1 MIEIKKELSRT
12 ETAVMGLL
20 LGLFFGLIG
29 GLVHWRTEA
38 HTVAYVLWVV
48 GAVLV
53 VLYYAVP
60 GLRRPLYLGW
70 MFAVFPIGW
79 TVSHVILGVLYYLV
93 ITPVGLVMRLFGR
106 DSMRLRLDPEAKT
119 YWIERSSEG
128 KSSYFS
134 QF

>member
-1 MIEIKKELSRT
+1 MIEIKKELSRA
-12 ETAVMGLL
+12 ELRVMGLL

-38 HTVAYVLWVV
+38 HTVAYVLWAV

-53 VLYYAVP
+53 VLYYPVP
-60 GLRRPLYLGW
+60 GLPRPLYQGW
-70 MFAVFPIGW
+70 MFAVFPLGW

-93 ITPVGLVMRLFGR
+93 ITPGGLVMRLFGR
-106 DSMRLRLDPEAKT
+106 DPMRLRLDPEAKT
-119 YWIERSSEG
+119 YWIERSAEG